1 MVGEVWVKGVGGLQH
16 GHACPS
22 PLFQPASTPS
32 PHWTIQAGG
41 VHDKRPTTQEA
52 PPCGQTQHGCD
63 SGILLEENRAKVT
76 GSGPAAVSVNN
87 YKVKQQLAE
96 ITHNSTQAGS
106 DPLKSD
112 RPDTVHLSPLARAVP
127 VTSPTCQ
134 TGRMTS

>member
-1 MVGEVWVKGVGGLQH
+1 MDKHSMVVTAAYSWKKTGQRLLVLV
-16 GHACPS
+16 
-22 PLFQPASTPS
+22 
-32 PHWTIQAGG
+32 
-41 VHDKRPTTQEA
+41 RP
-52 PPCGQTQHGCD
+52 
-63 SGILLEENRAKVT
+63 
-76 GSGPAAVSVNN
+76 AVSVNN